1 MPAKANTSQHRFKIF
16 QYGVYLTLLNIM
28 ILLSGYVNTVQAE
41 EKNYSKLVYPGKDGR
56 LVYTPDDKGNIIPD
70 FSHAGYMG
78 GGVKLP
84 DVPVKTTVESGKGN
98 DAARIQAAIDKVSKM
113 PVDKKGFRGAV
124 LLKKGRYEL
133 AEPVRITASG
143 IVLRGEGQDEEGTV
157 LIGLDTIDGSTY
169 QNLYNDAN
177 LVIIQGDGGPEE
189 ISDTASRITDDYVPV
204 GAYSVNVEAADGF
217 RVGDTVIVRR
227 HGNREWFT
235 ELGLAER
242 KDQPASHDFDRII
255 TKIENNRITV
265 DAPITCAIETRWGGG
280 EVVKYRY
287 TGRISQVG
295 IENIRGISEFDRS
308 IRTTRYT
315 NMDIKPYTGSEYY
328 SDEEHYWNFMK
339 FYDTCNSWVRNVTA
353 LHFAGSCVTLDRGS
367 KWMTVQDCISL
378 EPVSRC
384 GGGRRFTYQIS
395 GQLCL
400 VQRCF
405 SDKGRHSFVLG
416 GSQTC
421 GPNVFLDCTARRPYS
436 SSEPHSSLVVGSLY
450 DNVHAP
456 MAFRFAKSK
465 PVRWMGIY
473 SYAWNCEGL
482 FIVQKPP
489 TAQTYSIGHIGVH
502 AMIFNRKL
510 IEYSWEDGYVES
522 LDEHVEPRSLYLKQ
536 LEERLGKE
544 ALRNIGSE

>member
-1 MPAKANTSQHRFKIF
+1 MNRNKCLFC
-16 QYGVYLTLLNIM
+16 LLSFFACIVL
-28 ILLSGYVNTVQAE
+28 ILLTGCCSSEHGSEDETVIPG
-41 EKNYSKLVYPGKDGR
+41 NYSKLVYPGKDGR
-56 LVYTPDDKGNIIPD
+56 LIYTPDEKGNIIPD

-98 DAARIQAAIDKVSKM
+98 DAVRIQSAIDKVSGM
-113 PVDKKGFRGAV
+113 PLDKKGFRGAV

-133 AEPVRITASG
+133 AGPIRITASG
-143 IVLRGEGQDEEGTV
+143 VVLRGEGQDEDGTV

-169 QNLYNDAN
+169 QRLYNDAN
-177 LVIIQGDGGPEE
+177 LIIIRGDSGPEE
-189 ISDTASRITDDYVPV
+189 IPDTAVRITDDYVPV
-204 GAYSVNVEAADGF
+204 GEYSVNVESAGGF

-456 MAFRFAKSK
+456 LAFRFAKSN
-465 PVRWMGIY
+465 PPRWMGLY

-489 TAQTYSIGHIGVH
+489 TAQTYSIGHVGLH

-522 LDEHVEPRSLYLKQ
+522 LDEHVEPESLYLTQ
-536 LEERLGKE
+536 LKERLGE
-544 ALRNIGSE
+544 GSLRNIGAE